1 MPIYTVQAPDGKT
14 YDIEGPEGATPE
26 QLGSVI
32 SQSSNVPLGQKM
44 NKEINS
50 IARQLGLSARAGI
63 EGVGDTVDFLDSP
76 FRALLNVKP
85 GIGTNAANWLGLPKP
100 ETKIEKVANTG
111 ARFMVPGAAF
121 VKGGHMLKNGGE
133 VARGVGGLLSANP
146 ALQLT
151 SAASGGAA
159 GEYVKETGGNAPAQ
173 FIASLAGGL
182 AAPVAVN
189 ALARAPQALMNWSK
203 RFVEAV
209 APGISRPAESP
220 QINIVISQALRDS
233 GITLDQLPASVL
245 SSIRSDVSNAMQ
257 QGENLNADALRRLV
271 DYRMVG
277 ATPRSANL
285 TMDPVALTQQK
296 NLAKLGAN
304 SQDPNAQL
312 LARAENSNNS
322 TLIDSLNGV
331 GGRPV
336 DRFTAGEGVIDNL
349 QRQDNF
355 AQWGIDNLYRAARNT
370 EGRAANIDPSA
381 FTNRANDLLD
391 TNLLGGKL
399 PSDVRNLLNRAATG
413 EMPLTVDVA
422 EQFKTQIGALQRAST
437 DPAERLALGH
447 VRSALDDAPLLE
459 GQGQQA
465 IDAFNRARSANRNW
479 MNRVDEVPALAA
491 VRDGVQP
498 DQFVQKFIV
507 GNGGDASLM
516 NVAQLKNMIG
526 NDQQTMQSVRGM
538 IVSDLKQKALNGAT
552 DEVGKFSQSSFNKAL
567 DAIGDRKLR
576 LFFQPE
582 ELNQLRAI
590 GRVASYEQVQPAGSA
605 VNNSNTAGT
614 LFAQVLD
621 KIGSSPLLRK
631 IPLGNQLAE
640 PALNASIGIQAKQ
653 AANVPSSLLLPMKKR
668 PMMLGASPAIGLL
681 GPSE

>member
-349 QRQDNF
+349 
-355 AQWGIDNLYRAARNT
+355 YRAARNT

-399 PSDVRNLLNRAATG
+399 PSDVLNLLNRAATG

>member
-1 MPIYTVQAPDGKT
+1 MAKLIAVD
-14 YDIEGPEGATPE
+14 DIPKGARLVAVDNEEPSE
-26 QLGSVI
+26 
-32 SQSSNVPLGQKM
+32 PLGKRISR
-44 NKEINS
+44 EIDS
-50 IARQLGLSARAGI
+50 IPRQLGLSARAGI

-85 GIGTNAANWLGLPKP
+85 GIGTNAANWLGLPQP
-100 ETKIEKVANTG
+100 ETTMEKVANTG
-111 ARFMVPGAAF
+111 ARFMAPGAAF
-121 VKGGHMLKNGGE
+121 IKGGQALQKGGE
-133 VARGVGGLLSANP
+133 VAQGVGGLLSANP

-159 GEYVKETGGNAPAQ
+159 GEYVKQTGGNAPAQ
-173 FIASLAGGL
+173 LVASLAGGL

-189 ALARAPQALMNWSK
+189 ALARAPQALMNGSK

-209 APGISRPAESP
+209 APGISRHAESP
-220 QINIVISQALRDS
+220 QINIVINQALRDS
-233 GITLDQLPASVL
+233 GITLDQLPASVS
-245 SSIRSDVSNAMQ
+245 SSIRSDVANAMQ

-277 ATPRSANL
+277 ATPRGANL
-285 TMDPVALTQQK
+285 TMDPVGLTQQK

-312 LARAENSNNS
+312 LARAENGNNS
-322 TLIDSLNGV
+322 TLIDSLNSV
-331 GGRPV
+331 GGRSV
-336 DRFTAGEGVIDNL
+336 DRFAAGEGVIDNL
-349 QRQDNF
+349 RRQDNF

-370 EGRAANIDPSA
+370 EGRAANIDPAA

-413 EMPLTVDVA
+413 EMPLNVDVA
-422 EQFKTQIGALQRAST
+422 EQFKTRIGALQRAST

-447 VRSALDDAPLLE
+447 VRSALDDAPLLD

-479 MNRVDEVPALAA
+479 MNRVDDVPALAA

-498 DQFVQKFIV
+498 DQFVQQFIV
-507 GNGGDASLM
+507 GTGKDASVM
-516 NVAQLKNMIG
+516 SVAKLKNMIG
-526 NDQQTMQSVRGM
+526 DNPQTMQSVRGM

-590 GRVASYEQVQPAGSA
+590 GRVASYEQVQPVGSA

-614 LFAQVLD
+614 LFAQVLN
-621 KIGSSPLLRK
+621 KIGNSPLLRK

-668 PMMLGASPAIGLL
+668 PMMLGVSPAIGLL